1 MSKMWSRRPSPA
13 LIVATV
19 ALVVAMAGTTY
30 AATQLPKNSVG
41 AKQLKKD
48 AVTGAKVKNGSL
60 TGSDIDIA
68 SLGNVPSASN
78 SERANLADRALTAD
92 SVGSAKT
99 AQSADHATTA
109 GHATTAD
116 SAAEADHAT
125 TSDSASFASTIPSA
139 GPIRIVGAAGQPP
152 FLNGS
157 ENRVVPNVEYQ
168 QVGFYKDA
176 QGIVHLEGVVLPGTV
191 DPLVGLLFELP
202 VGYRPAAGKFVA
214 FQPTSKQSVLIGGTG
229 SKIESVNTSGMVL
242 VPNPEGTAIPLS
254 GISFLAQG

>member
-48 AVTGAKVKNGSL
+48 SVTGAKVKNGSL

-92 SVGSAKT
+92 SVGTAKT
-99 AQSADHATTA
+99 AQNADHAATA
-109 GHATTAD
+109 AHATTAD
-116 SAAEADHAT
+116 TASEADHAT
-125 TSDSASFASTIPSA
+125 SATSAETIPQA
-139 GPIRIVGAAGQPP
+139 GPIRVVGAAGQPG

-157 ENRVVPNVEYQ
+157 ENGVTPNVEYQ
-168 QVGFYKDA
+168 PVGFYKDA
-176 QGIVHLEGVVLPGTV
+176 EGIVHLEGVVKPGTV
-191 DPLVGLLFELP
+191 DPLVGLIFELP
-202 VGYRPAAGKFVA
+202 PGYRPAPGKFVA
-214 FQPTSKQSVLIGGTG
+214 FEPTSGQSILIGGTTT
-229 SKIESVNTSGMVL
+229 KLETVNTSGMVL
-242 VPNPEGTAIPLS
+242 VRNPSGAPIPLG
-254 GISFLAQG
+254 GIAFLAQG

>member
-1 MSKMWSRRPSPA
+1 MWSRRPSPA

-60 TGSDIDIA
+60 TGSDIDVA

-92 SVGSAKT
+92 SVGTAKT
-99 AQSADHATTA
+99 AQNADHAATA

-116 SAAEADHAT
+116 TASEADHAT
-125 TSDSASFASTIPSA
+125 SATSAETVPQA

-157 ENRVVPNVEYQ
+157 ENRVLPEGEYQ
-168 QVGFYKDA
+168 SVGFYKDG
-176 QGIVHLEGVVLPGTV
+176 QGIVHLEGVVKPGTV
-191 DPLVGLLFELP
+191 DPLIGLVFELP
-202 VGYRPAAGKFVA
+202 VGYRPATGKFVA

-229 SKIESVNTSGMVL
+229 TKLQTVNTSGMVFI
-242 VPNPEGTAIPLS
+242 PGPEGEPVPLG

>member
-13 LIVATV
+13 LIVATL

-41 AKQLKKD
+41 TKQLKKD

-92 SVGSAKT
+92 SVGTAKT
-99 AQSADHATTA
+99 AQNADHAATA

-116 SAAEADHAT
+116 SAADADHAT
-125 TSDSASFASTIPSA
+125 TADSASFASSIASA

-157 ENRVVPNVEYQ
+157 ENRVLPEGEYQ
-168 QVGFYKDA
+168 SVGFYKDG
-176 QGIVHLEGVVLPGTV
+176 QGIVHLEGVVKPGTV
-191 DPLVGLLFELP
+191 DPLIGLVFELP

-214 FQPTSKQSVLIGGTG
+214 FQPSSKQSVLIGGTG
-229 SKIESVNTSGMVL
+229 TKLQTVNTSGMVL
-242 VPNPEGTAIPLS
+242 IPGPEGEPVPLG